1 MIVSPAASSP
11 SPPQHLRALESA
23 NRVRLARAELKRRIA
38 GGHVAVAEVVTERPW
53 AAAGMPVLDLL
64 MSQRRW
70 GATRSR
76 KLLTRIPLSET
87 RKVGALTDRE
97 RDVLA
102 QELEPSSTRER
113 VLVGS

>member
-1 MIVSPAASSP
+1 MMVSATASSP

-53 AAAGMPVLDLL
+53 PAVGMPVLDLL

-76 KLLTRIPLSET
+76 KFLSRIPLSET
-87 RKVGALTDRE
+87 RTVGALTARQ
-97 RDVLA
+97 RDALTR
-102 QELEPSSTRER
+102 ELEPAAAREPVR
-113 VLVGS
+113 VGC